1 MAFLKL
7 IRYKNLLMV
16 LLTMIFTKY
25 ALIHSFLKET
35 YLSHLE
41 FSLLALS
48 VVLITAGG
56 YIINDIYDIETDK
69 INKPNKVFINVTIS
83 KKNAWKSYYLLTFFG
98 LILGLY
104 ISKNHNFPINSF
116 IFIFTII
123 GLFFYSKFFKKL
135 PIIGNLMVSSFI
147 WLMILQIS
155 IFEYIKVDNGHDF
168 VSYINLHKNN
178 SFRLSTVIYT
188 FAFFAFQTTFIRE
201 IIKDIEDI
209 NGDLKLNAKT
219 LPIVIGRKRASK
231 VAFFS
236 SGLLLIFL
244 LIVLQFFQSDM
255 LFLSYGIVL
264 VLLPLLYFMYLLWT
278 AENKKDFSKL
288 SSLMKVIML
297 FGILSMLLFAIN

>member
-83 KKNAWKSYYLLTFFG
+83 KKNAWKSYYLLTV
-98 LILGLY
+98 LGLTVSLY
-104 ISKNHNFPINSF
+104 LSYNKHLPYHSF
-116 IFIFTII
+116 YFLFTII
-123 GLFFYSKFFKKL
+123 GLYFYSKNLKRKVL
-135 PIIGNLMVSSFI
+135 LGNLLVSILCALVIYLVFSFDFRI
-147 WLMILQIS
+147 DKKALIENIS
-155 IFEYIKVDNGHDF
+155 IDKIHDLQF
-168 VSYINLHKNN
+168 GKTFIEIFIFF
-178 SFRLSTVIYT
+178 SFL
-188 FAFFAFQTTFIRE
+188 TTFIRE